1 MAQEYLL
8 LGTRLSETTRLSSKD
23 VKTWLQRETGSMSN
37 PVHTRAKRLVDEM
50 GKALKDLSDASEML
64 FENSEKEIEKR
75 NMKTYKRARALNKL
89 ARLFLDRPKQ
99 VKIPDNVTYDT
110 FGKFVQETQ
119 KAFIVTDVD
128 VRNWFPRISPFFI
141 MDRRKFLAVFEK
153 AKNVLEELHNFLTK
167 EYVKTKT
174 LEDTFQV
181 ADKLKALEEQLANS
195 AEQKKRTENDI
206 VLLEKEIAET
216 HQKMADLRGKGSM
229 SQLSQTSGKIGEL
242 SAEVKQ
248 NLQHLQKPFIKLQ
261 SLSLRGGGS
270 GLTQDELAKLN
281 QYLGNPFEAFAT
293 EEAGYPALKEILQK
307 LDRSMSDKL
316 NLKPEK
322 ERKARQAIDN
332 ILRKNSLANLH
343 QRCVEVMRLE
353 KQLSTS
359 AEVAETKQGLSKL
372 QEHLDSLSRRK
383 GIVESEEIVI
393 KRVRDETLEKIRNH
407 KSEIEKNIFSFMN
420 RRIHID

>member
-1 MAQEYLL
+1 
-8 LGTRLSETTRLSSKD
+8 LSETTRLSSKD
-23 VKTWLQRETGSMSN
+23 VKNWLQRETSSMFN
-37 PVHTRAKRLVDEM
+37 PIHTRAKRLVDGM

-195 AEQKKRTENDI
+195 AEQKKRTENEM

-216 HQKMADLRGKGSM
+216 HEKMAGLGGKGSM
-229 SQLSQTSGKIGEL
+229 SQLSQINSKIGEL
-242 SAEVKQ
+242 GAEVKQ

-281 QYLGNPFEAFAT
+281 HYLGNPFEAFST
-293 EEAGYPALKEILQK
+293 EEAGYPTLKEILQK

>member
-23 VKTWLQRETGSMSN
+23 VKNWLQRETGSMFN

-89 ARLFLDRPKQ
+89 ARLFLDRIKQ
-99 VKIPDNVTYDT
+99 VKVPDNVTYDT

-119 KAFIVTDVD
+119 KAFIVIDVD

-141 MDRRKFLAVFEK
+141 MDRRRFLAVFEK

-195 AEQKKRTENDI
+195 AEQKKRTEDEL

-216 HQKMADLRGKGSM
+216 HEKMANLRGKGSM

-242 SAEVKQ
+242 GAEVKQ

-281 QYLGNPFEAFAT
+281 QYLENPFEAFAT
-293 EEAGYPALKEILQK
+293 EEVGYPVLKEILQK

-322 ERKARQAIDN
+322 ERKARQALDN

-372 QEHLDSLSRRK
+372 QEHIDNLSRRK

-393 KRVRDETLEKIRNH
+393 KRVLDETLEKIRNH
-407 KSEIEKNIFSFMN
+407 KGEIEKNIFSFMS